1 MDFAT
6 VSSIILFIISIITF
20 VSGLITKAQNDGKV
34 LARIEQIQTDISE
47 IKIELKGKS
56 QDIEKQ
62 KIITENQECRIK
74 NLEEKNDK
82 LELRLSRLEVNN
94 NDGR

>member
-6 VSSIILFIISIITF
+6 ISSIVLFIISIITF
-20 VSGLITKAQNDGKV
+20 VSGLIAKAQNDGKV

-74 NLEEKNDK
+74 NLEEKIDK
-82 LELRLSRLEVNN
+82 LETKLSRLEVNN
-94 NDGR
+94 DGR

>member
-1 MDFAT
+1 M
-6 VSSIILFIISIITF
+6 
-20 VSGLITKAQNDGKV
+20 
-34 LARIEQIQTDISE
+34 ARIEQIQTDISE

-82 LELRLSRLEVNN
+82 LEVRLSRLEVNN